1 MRTRVDYVRAYLDAI
16 ERGQSI
22 QRFFTEDAIQEEYPN
37 LLNPNGVRSDVAE
50 IESRGERGKTT
61 VRWQRFDILYAFESA
76 DTVILEV
83 NWSATFNVAVG
94 SLVPGDVMRARFAV
108 FLEFEGDKIR
118 RQRNYDCFDPF

>member
-1 MRTRVDYVRAYLDAI
+1 MKSRVNHVRAYLDAI
-16 ERGQSI
+16 ERGQSTR
-22 QRFFTEDAIQEEYPN
+22 RFFTDDAIQEEYPN
-37 LLNPNGVRSDVAE
+37 LLNPNGGRSDVVE
-50 IESRGERGKTT
+50 IESRSERGKST

-94 SLVPGDVMRARFAV
+94 SLAPGDVMRARFAV

>member
-1 MRTRVDYVRAYLDAI
+1 MRSRVNHVRAYLDAI
-16 ERGQSI
+16 ERGQSTR
-22 QRFFTEDAIQEEYPN
+22 RFFTDDAIQEEYPN
-37 LLNPNGVRSDVAE
+37 LLNPNGGRSDVVE
-50 IESRGERGKTT
+50 IESRSERGKST

-94 SLVPGDVMRARFAV
+94 SLAPGDVMRARFAV
-108 FLEFEGDKIR
+108 FLEFVGDKIR